1 MPMWYIIIKE
11 RENKHKEREE
21 NKMMYRVSYKEVG
34 TEDIKV
40 EEMDGRTVGGLKADW
55 AFEVIKIEKIEVPK
69 RKRFFFF

>member
-1 MPMWYIIIKE
+1 MRYK
-11 RENKHKEREE
+11 
-21 NKMMYRVSYKEVG
+21 VTYKEIN

-55 AFEVIKIEKIEVPK
+55 AFEVISVEEIKVEPK